1 MSYTKEDSI
10 FPFNEQEDKNFIIYG
25 VNVPYN
31 SFEEGEEI
39 YEKVMNDLD
48 MIRIGGSFF
57 CFGYIVVGFKILTV
71 SVFKKSPTPFN
82 IPPSDVLREYDETI
96 KKFYPNLK
104 PKMYYFPT
112 VCIG

>member
-10 FPFNEQEDKNFIIYG
+10 FPFNEQENKNFIIYG

-39 YEKVMNDLD
+39 YEKVM
-48 MIRIGGSFF
+48 
-57 CFGYIVVGFKILTV
+57 
-71 SVFKKSPTPFN
+71 
-82 IPPSDVLREYDETI
+82 DE
-96 KKFYPNLK
+96 FYPNLK

-112 VCIG
+112 VCIR